1 MSTRLEGDGRRYIIY
16 NDNNNKSSLLLVL
29 LLITMGTYDMM
40 NERTF
45 FIIIYYF
52 DDTKRISDIII
63 RYDDGLQVA
72 GRKGPM
78 LYCYIAALLVY

>member
-16 NDNNNKSSLLLVL
+16 NDNNDKSSLLLVL

-45 FIIIYYF
+45 FIIYYF

>member
-1 MSTRLEGDGRRYIIY
+1 
-16 NDNNNKSSLLLVL
+16 
-29 LLITMGTYDMM
+29 MGTYDMM

-45 FIIIYYF
+45 FIIIIILMTQKDF
-52 DDTKRISDIII
+52 DIII

-78 LYCYIAALLVY
+78 LYCYIAAVLVY